1 MAKESGKGI
10 GKLDQIIDS
19 LDLLFERITDVGVQ
33 QQTMKTQIE
42 RNTQTMQQDTAEQQ
56 VMAKQIA
63 EAGRAIARLTINQ
76 MRDAEDTESEVES

>member
-63 EAGRAIARLTINQ
+63 EAGHAIARLTINQ